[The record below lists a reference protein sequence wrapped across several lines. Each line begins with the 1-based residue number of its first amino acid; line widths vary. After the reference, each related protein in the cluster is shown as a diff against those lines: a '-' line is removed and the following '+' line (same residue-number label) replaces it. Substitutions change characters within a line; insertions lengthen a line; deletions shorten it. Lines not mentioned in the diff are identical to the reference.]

1 MDGTTQTPG
10 IGEQTLFDWLRLI
23 RSDNV
28 GPAMFKRL
36 INRFGAAENAIN
48 ALPDLIKGSTAKR
61 AIQLASPDKVSREIE
76 QTHNFSA
83 QFVTL
88 IDPDYPETLKHIS
101 DAPPVLTIL
110 GNKDL
115 LNAKTVA
122 VVGARNASAAG
133 TSVTQQIAQQLG
145 NAGYVIA
152 SGLAKGIDSAAHHAA
167 LKSGTIAVFAGGID
181 HIYPHENIELARN
194 ILRHKGILMTERAFG
209 SVPRAQDFP
218 RRNRIV
224 SGLSIGVVVIEAAIR
239 SGSLITARMALEQD
253 REVMA
258 LPGFPLDPRA
268 EGGNKLIRDGATLVR
283 HADDILQ
290 ELEQSRPPAQQGFLQ
305 EDEFDTIYSAT
316 QQTPNAT
323 EQVLSA
329 LSPTPTPIDDI
340 VRHTNL
346 PVAIVSTILL
356 DLEIAGRLERSAGQ
370 LVALRP

>member
-1 MDGTTQTPG
+1 MDGTAQSTE

-28 GPAMFKRL
+28 GPAMFRRL
-36 INRFGAAENAIN
+36 INRFGSAENAIE

-61 AIQLASPDKVSREIE
+61 AIRLAPPDKIAQEIE
-76 QTHNFSA
+76 LTRKFSA

-88 IDPDYPETLKHIS
+88 IDPAYPELLKHIS
-101 DAPPVLTIL
+101 DAPPVLIVL
-110 GNKDL
+110 GNKEL
-115 LNAKTVA
+115 LNAKAIA

-133 TSVTQQIAQQLG
+133 TSVTKQIAHQLG
-145 NAGYVIA
+145 EAGYVIA
-152 SGLAKGIDSAAHHAA
+152 SGLAKGIDAAAHAAA
-167 LKSGTIAVFAGGID
+167 LNTGTIAVFAGGID
-181 HIYPHENIELARN
+181 HIYPDSNIELARN
-194 ILRHKGILMTERAFG
+194 ILRHKGVLMTERAFG
-209 SVPRAQDFP
+209 SIPRAQDFP

-224 SGLSIGVVVIEAAIR
+224 SGISQGVVVIEAAIR
-239 SGSLITARMALEQD
+239 SGSLITARMALEQN

-290 ELEQSRPPAQQGFLQ
+290 ELEQSRPPKQQGFLQ
-305 EDEFDTIYSAT
+305 EDEFDTIYTST
-316 QQTPNAT
+316 QQAPNAT

-340 VRHTNL
+340 VRHTKL